1 MAAAYINTAEKYGV
15 EIKMSE
21 QVEKSFYDR
30 RSGTI
35 LLYPHID
42 ILDQILLI
50 TRELRSHWQ
59 HRQGVLINPLTFT
72 PEHAILINRA
82 QEADLAV
89 SVIRTAW
96 ELQLAGKKDVWERV
110 ENSPLSDKIF
120 TAKKTNNLIKWWVKL
135 LQQAAGGN
143 QEPLLFFK
151 YNRSPVF
158 VVTNLQPKVTA
169 EWMYIQFL
177 HCYILLADVWLK
189 EEEVEF
195 LNGV

>member
-1 MAAAYINTAEKYGV
+1 MVDSRAKGARGEYLV
-15 EIKMSE
+15 RDM
-21 QVEKSFYDR
+21 
-30 RSGTI
+30 
-35 LLYPHID
+35 L
-42 ILDQILLI
+42 
-50 TRELRSHWQ
+50 REA
-59 HRQGVLINPLTFT
+59 T
-72 PEHAILINRA
+72 
-82 QEADLAV
+82 DL
-89 SVIRTAW
+89 
-96 ELQLAGKKDVWERV
+96 QFERV
-110 ENSPLSDKIF
+110 PSSGALEYLKGDLYVPHAKNRFCIEVKNYENSPLSDKIF

-158 VVTNLQPKVTA
+158 VVTNLQPKVTH